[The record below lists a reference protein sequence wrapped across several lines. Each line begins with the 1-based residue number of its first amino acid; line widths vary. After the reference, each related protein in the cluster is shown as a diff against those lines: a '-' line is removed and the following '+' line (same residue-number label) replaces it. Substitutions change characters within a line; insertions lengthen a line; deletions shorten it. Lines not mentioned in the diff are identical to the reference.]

1 MQKQKRG
8 FWLFIFSLIPGA
20 GEMYMG
26 FKKQGISIMLLFWS
40 VIAIAAWSGMNW
52 FIFLIPIIWFYS
64 FFNVH
69 NLKCLSEE
77 EFYSMEDTYILHMDR
92 LGNDIDTLIF
102 GHRKSVAIFLI
113 VFGAAILWNNIVDF
127 FYFILPSRLAN
138 ILGTFAYHLPQIVI
152 AIAIILTGW
161 YLLTRKK
168 DELSEIQTDEEEEHY
183 WMPYRPYQQ
192 ETASESNIADTA
204 SPADPDTPAAT
215 ESSHSSTSSNEST
228 TSSGPIS
235 LKKTQAENLP
245 ASDEAEHL

>member
-92 LGNDIDTLIF
+92 LGNDIDSLIF
-102 GHRKSVAIFLI
+102 GHRKSVAVFLI

-127 FYFILPSRLAN
+127 FYLILPSRLAN
-138 ILGTFAYHLPQIVI
+138 ILGTFAYHLPQIII

-168 DELSEIQTDEEEEHY
+168 DQLNEKQTDEEEEHY

-192 ETASESNIADTA
+192 ETAAESKAANTS
-204 SPADPDTPAAT
+204 SPADPDDPAIAGNIP
-215 ESSHSSTSSNEST
+215 SSSSSDDNT
-228 TSSGPIS
+228 TSSVAVS
-235 LKKTQAENLP
+235 LKKSE
-245 ASDEAEHL
+245 SEK